1 MRRIGVVPSLE
12 LPAVELAVS
21 LNRFD
26 DAVARLDTLLRRN
39 PGNEAW
45 LMRKGEILRLAG
57 RNEEARAAFI
67 LALGYIE
74 ARPAARRG
82 ERIREIE
89 RQLRTSLASLDD
101 GESENGGKL

>member
-1 MRRIGVVPSLE
+1 M
-12 LPAVELAVS
+12 
-21 LNRFD
+21 NRLD

-45 LMRKGEILRLAG
+45 LLRKGEILKLAG
-57 RNEEARAAFI
+57 RNEEARKAFI
-67 LALGYIE
+67 LALSYIE

-89 RQLRTSLASLDD
+89 RQVRTSLASLED
-101 GESENGGKL
+101 GQSKNGGKL